1 MIKTIRKGAKV
12 RIIGQSEEHFEIW
25 GGVFEVYH
33 KEGQFVRLVSLKNLI
48 SGSALLAVLKK

>member
-12 RIIGQSEEHFEIW
+12 RIIGQSEEHFKIW

-33 KEGQFVRLVSLKNLI
+33 KEGQFVRLVSLKKTLFR
-48 SGSALLAVLKK
+48 AVRYLQC